1 MLQISTG
8 PGQVWEV
15 DYRATDA
22 ITLNGQP
29 FAWDM
34 ADLGDGRYHV
44 LYEGR
49 SYNAEVV
56 AADYATKTIV
66 LKINGQRVELQAK
79 DRFDLL
85 LERLGMSNAAAA
97 KVNELKAPMPGLIV
111 DIRVQPGQA
120 VQKGDPLLV
129 LEAMKMENILKAPAD
144 GTVGSL
150 KVNLR
155 DNVQKGQV
163 LVQFAIACRY
173 QLSDL
178 LNPLDFEIQ
187 PYSSQAQRRSADGPA
202 AVRHRRRAADAIRL
216 RN

>member
-1 MLQISTG
+1 MFQISTG
-8 PGQVWEV
+8 SNQLWEV
-15 DYRATDA
+15 DYRAVDT

-29 FAWDM
+29 FAWDV
-34 ADLGDGRYHV
+34 ADLGEGRFHV
-44 LYEGR
+44 LHEGR

-56 AADYATKTIV
+56 AVDYAAKSIV
-66 LKINGQRVELQAK
+66 LKLNGQRVELQAK

-85 LERLGMSNAAAA
+85 LERLGMSNAAAT

-163 LVQFAIACRY
+163 LVQF
-173 QLSDL
+173 S
-178 LNPLDFEIQ
+178 
-187 PYSSQAQRRSADGPA
+187 
-202 AVRHRRRAADAIRL
+202 
-216 RN
+216 

>member
-8 PGQVWEV
+8 PGQLWEV
-15 DYRATDA
+15 DYRAADS
-22 ITLNGQP
+22 ITVNNQP
-29 FAWDM
+29 FDWDI
-34 ADLGDGRYHV
+34 AELGAGRYHV

-49 SYNAEVV
+49 GYNAEVIEV
-56 AADYATKTIV
+56 DYALKNIV

-111 DIRVQPGQA
+111 DIRVETGQT

-144 GTVGSL
+144 GTVSSL

-163 LVQFAIACRY
+163 LVQF
-173 QLSDL
+173 S
-178 LNPLDFEIQ
+178 
-187 PYSSQAQRRSADGPA
+187 
-202 AVRHRRRAADAIRL
+202 
-216 RN
+216 

>member
-8 PGQVWEV
+8 PEQLWEV
-15 DYRATDA
+15 DYRAADT
-22 ITLNGQP
+22 IMLNGQP

-34 ADLGDGRYHV
+34 ADLGEGRFHV
-44 LYEGR
+44 LHEGR

-56 AADYATKTIV
+56 STDYATKNIV
-66 LKINGQRVELQAK
+66 LKINGQRVELNAK

-85 LERLGMSNAAAA
+85 LERLGMSNAAAT

-111 DIRVQPGQA
+111 DIRVTPGQT

-144 GTVGSL
+144 GTIAGL
-150 KVNLR
+150 KVSLR

-163 LVQFAIACRY
+163 LVQFA
-173 QLSDL
+173 
-178 LNPLDFEIQ
+178 
-187 PYSSQAQRRSADGPA
+187 
-202 AVRHRRRAADAIRL
+202 
-216 RN
+216 

>member
-8 PGQVWEV
+8 FGPSWEV
-15 DYRATDA
+15 DYRATDQVA
-22 ITLNGQP
+22 INGQP
-29 FAWDM
+29 FDWNIVA
-34 ADLGDGRYHV
+34 LGNGRYHV
-44 LYEGR
+44 LHEMR

-56 AADYATKTIV
+56 STDYAEKSIV
-66 LKINGQRVELQAK
+66 LKINGQRVELHAK

-85 LERLGMSNAAAA
+85 LERLGMSNTAAA

-120 VQKGDPLLV
+120 VLKGDPLLV

-144 GTVGSL
+144 GTVSHL

-163 LVQFAIACRY
+163 LVQF
-173 QLSDL
+173 
-178 LNPLDFEIQ
+178 
-187 PYSSQAQRRSADGPA
+187 
-202 AVRHRRRAADAIRL
+202 V
-216 RN
+216 